1 MRSWDYTESYRGTV
15 TKANNINV
23 TPSGY
28 YSFYTARP
36 TLSHYANPA
45 YAPVSSQAVFNIT
58 MPSYT
63 GGGGVIGLE
72 TGTSTKIKG
81 NWKLYNNTE
90 TPFGRT
96 EGPTA
101 GNPHGRI
108 HGNTLR
114 FISLNAT
121 GIALGTATAGAAR
134 NLINDVAVEFEGD
147 LKLYGRNQ
155 YTDPITPTMTYNG
168 GTQTGVHAKG
178 NRPHLTVGV
187 EIQTIAGLPNI
198 FDNKGTINLERE
210 SAKST
215 ISNPELGS
223 YVIGLS
229 AMVEGYEEYNSA
241 NTNVTGGGGGRI
253 YPNVTFRPWASEM
266 KNNGTINIKGID
278 SIGIDFAEFKFIRD
292 ADSPSYTNDFK
303 RDAYDRKGSL
313 NMYVKVGNINVESED
328 PSFGQP
334 GNRGNESGSYGIR
347 IPNVF
352 HDSSKETQLTQ
363 TDTEGIYYD
372 ETIIDGKGG
381 AVSLKGSHNV
391 GISISKMIRGSGMR
405 AITVPY
411 TETTQTG
418 TTRGNVQVGT
428 GHISVYD
435 YQTGTG
441 GTEAKAKQVADR
453 AVLDKTGR
461 TEDDIIGNIY
471 NLNILVDGK
480 ENVGFLRRSD
490 FMDGDYSAAIRPLI
504 ERDMEIRD
512 THVEN
517 IDFSNTA
524 DGGTLFRTDRYGINL
539 LRNLTVNPGNASV
552 SDNRYNI
559 VMLSNIGTQI
569 KEISPGNVVRDSANN
584 AVTLFQINENDTV
597 LPKVKNTGNIIINGG
612 KQNVIGL
619 MAYQGAKTYS
629 EGKSKGN
636 IDIFG
641 EKSIG
646 VYAVSEKKKTGQL

>member
-1 MRSWDYTESYRGTV
+1 MYDRVAISQDPLSTSTKSRKNAGEVYGLVGTVPIPDPGVPIIIIQPRINVAIPNIPNLNINPRAINPNPNFTIPEVETITFQPVSVSAIKPNVFSPPKLDEPSIGFSQDSVGAGFYGDPNVLVNQSNAISAGNGSGTTTITINDRGFNVDNAFEWYAERGAASAGTDTNRGKVDGSWDYTESYRGTV

-45 YAPVSSQAVFNIT
+45 YAPVSPQAVFNIT

-121 GIALGTATAGAAR
+121 GIALGTATA
-134 NLINDVAVEFEGD
+134 
-147 LKLYGRNQ
+147 
-155 YTDPITPTMTYNG
+155 
-168 GTQTGVHAKG
+168 
-178 NRPHLTVGV
+178 
-187 EIQTIAGLPNI
+187 
-198 FDNKGTINLERE
+198 
-210 SAKST
+210 
-215 ISNPELGS
+215 
-223 YVIGLS
+223 
-229 AMVEGYEEYNSA
+229 
-241 NTNVTGGGGGRI
+241 NTNVTGGGGVRI
-253 YPNVTFRPWASEM
+253 YPNVTFRLWASEM

-372 ETIIDGKGG
+372 ETII
-381 AVSLKGSHNV
+381 
-391 GISISKMIRGSGMR
+391 
-405 AITVPY
+405 
-411 TETTQTG
+411 
-418 TTRGNVQVGT
+418 
-428 GHISVYD
+428 
-435 YQTGTG
+435 
-441 GTEAKAKQVADR
+441 
-453 AVLDKTGR
+453 
-461 TEDDIIGNIY
+461 
-471 NLNILVDGK
+471 
-480 ENVGFLRRSD
+480 
-490 FMDGDYSAAIRPLI
+490 
-504 ERDMEIRD
+504 
-512 THVEN
+512 
-517 IDFSNTA
+517 
-524 DGGTLFRTDRYGINL
+524 
-539 LRNLTVNPGNASV
+539 
-552 SDNRYNI
+552 
-559 VMLSNIGTQI
+559 
-569 KEISPGNVVRDSANN
+569 
-584 AVTLFQINENDTV
+584 
-597 LPKVKNTGNIIINGG
+597 
-612 KQNVIGL
+612 
-619 MAYQGAKTYS
+619 
-629 EGKSKGN
+629 
-636 IDIFG
+636 
-641 EKSIG
+641 
-646 VYAVSEKKKTGQL
+646 